1 MGEVGLVCQAQS
13 RPYSHR
19 PCLRISCED
28 SHFAVERC
36 VAAAFPGR
44 LLGPTS
50 ILLSLEWSQQ
60 QDISLNQLT
69 SIVRECRG
77 QTGDEGGETE
87 TIVDN
92 ESGDRS
98 AVVVV
103 AASVRASAAFCAISL
118 SFL

>member
-1 MGEVGLVCQAQS
+1 MCV
-13 RPYSHR
+13 RPSQDHT
-19 PCLRISCED
+19 PCPAYISWEERI
-28 SHFAVERC
+28 
-36 VAAAFPGR
+36 FPGR

-50 ILLSLEWSQQ
+50 FLLSLEWSQE

-69 SIVRECRG
+69 LIVRECRVS